1 MENNEGG
8 CGQNYVIKEGS
19 LAWMKYVDDGD
30 HIDDRDNTPVVPV
43 KIRIKFIVV
52 PTILHQDS

>member
-1 MENNEGG
+1 
-8 CGQNYVIKEGS
+8 
-19 LAWMKYVDDGD
+19 MKYVDDGD